1 MRTRPPRFVLYS
13 EAQTAERFGA
23 WRFVVKDADGT
34 VSVDAAD
41 REAET
46 AAERL
51 ELLAVV
57 RGLEALDQ
65 PSHVSL
71 VTRSRYVRR
80 GIAYGLDEWR
90 RNGWTWER
98 FGRMVAV
105 KNRDLWQRL
114 DRAMRFHRI
123 DIGGR
128 RFDPAEPESAG
139 PRRPFFARRTAGKN
153 NQTSSEGSSSSPDAL
168 RQGNVPRHRTAARA
182 G

>member
-1 MRTRPPRFVLYS
+1 MTSRPPRFVLYS
-13 EAQTAERFGA
+13 EAQTADRYGA
-23 WRFVVKDADGT
+23 WRFVVKDADGS
-34 VSVDAAD
+34 VAVDAAD

-65 PSHVSL
+65 PSRVSL

-80 GIAYGLDEWR
+80 GIAYGLEEWR

-114 DRAMRFHRI
+114 DQAMRFHRI

-139 PRRPFFARRTAGKN
+139 PRRPFFARRTAGLN
-153 NQTSSEGSSSSPDAL
+153 RHTSPKGPSDSPAPGPL
-168 RQGNVPRHRTAARA
+168 RESVLHRSAARA